1 MNKTDNKKNK
11 KSGKKNNTKSKQK
24 QNNTLSK
31 TKKRDFHSINKKL
44 NLSAVKSRYQ
54 NIDNFRVKKKNDESN
69 ENKNKMQKRKIYS
82 EKKKNKFNSFVIRN
96 KNHDTLYKSRNR
108 FNKSKETNNTN
119 SKILTK
125 TNTKTNTNANANKL
139 VNIKVNV
146 QKDDK
151 NRETYKRQTYTE
163 RKANKANRKN
173 FIIKNIKDLHN
184 TSVKSKNKNNPE
196 LQKTLTAYKDPN
208 AKKFNEEEFQQLM
221 KNFDEWDKKK
231 KEKIEKLKKE
241 KEEEEMKLLKDQPET
256 NKEENLKFNTNPKNY
271 NIIERLYEQDI
282 KKRKDKKL
290 ILTQIYTPP
299 FKPQIHIDKNVLN
312 KALERSR
319 NNNKF
324 RLIKRYYHTDENT
337 VDDEVYME
345 DSQDNNNENEE
356 NEENEEKDDSEE
368 DSEIF
373 KNMKNV
379 NYSERN
385 RKNRNI
391 KLIKNFKT
399 EEESDEE
406 DNANKKDRNKNANK
420 EKNNIIIEFR
430 LRNLLFRKKKPVR
443 RNKSSEKRKR
453 VGFNIDD

>member
-1 MNKTDNKKNK
+1 M
-11 KSGKKNNTKSKQK
+11 
-24 QNNTLSK
+24 
-31 TKKRDFHSINKKL
+31 H
-44 NLSAVKSRYQ
+44 
-54 NIDNFRVKKKNDESN
+54 
-69 ENKNKMQKRKIYS
+69 
-82 EKKKNKFNSFVIRN
+82 
-96 KNHDTLYKSRNR
+96 
-108 FNKSKETNNTN
+108 NTN
-119 SKILTK
+119 
-125 TNTKTNTNANANKL
+125 
-139 VNIKVNV
+139 
-146 QKDDK
+146 
-151 NRETYKRQTYTE
+151 
-163 RKANKANRKN
+163 
-173 FIIKNIKDLHN
+173 
-184 TSVKSKNKNNPE
+184 VKSKNKNNPE
-196 LQKTLTAYKDPN
+196 MQKTLTAYKDPN

-373 KNMKNV
+373 KNMKNA

>member
-1 MNKTDNKKNK
+1 M
-11 KSGKKNNTKSKQK
+11 GQ
-24 QNNTLSK
+24 
-31 TKKRDFHSINKKL
+31 
-44 NLSAVKSRYQ
+44 
-54 NIDNFRVKKKNDESN
+54 
-69 ENKNKMQKRKIYS
+69 
-82 EKKKNKFNSFVIRN
+82 
-96 KNHDTLYKSRNR
+96 
-108 FNKSKETNNTN
+108 
-119 SKILTK
+119 
-125 TNTKTNTNANANKL
+125 
-139 VNIKVNV
+139 
-146 QKDDK
+146 
-151 NRETYKRQTYTE
+151 
-163 RKANKANRKN
+163 
-173 FIIKNIKDLHN
+173 
-184 TSVKSKNKNNPE
+184 
-196 LQKTLTAYKDPN
+196 
-208 AKKFNEEEFQQLM
+208 
-221 KNFDEWDKKK
+221 KK